1 MHRKN
6 GGTIMIYLKRFIYL
20 FLVTIIYLIG
30 LIINLTIISFIPIG
44 IAISFIATGKFG
56 SYFDIIIKYGDNV
69 ENIIDKLE
77 EKIFK

>member
-1 MHRKN
+1 
-6 GGTIMIYLKRFIYL
+6 MIYLKRFIYL

>member
-1 MHRKN
+1 
-6 GGTIMIYLKRFIYL
+6 MIYLKRFLYL
-20 FLVTIIYLIG
+20 FLITIIYLIG
-30 LIINLTIISFIPIG
+30 FIFTLTLIFFIPIG

-56 SYFDIIIKYGDNV
+56 SYFDIIMKYGYSV

>member
-1 MHRKN
+1 MYRKN
-6 GGTIMIYLKRFIYL
+6 GGTIMIYLKRLLYL
-20 FLVTIIYLIG
+20 FLITIIYLIG
-30 LIINLTIISFIPIG
+30 LITTLTIIFFIPIG

-56 SYFDIIIKYGDNV
+56 LYFDIIMKHGDNV

>member
-1 MHRKN
+1 
-6 GGTIMIYLKRFIYL
+6 MIYLKRLLYL
-20 FLVTIIYLIG
+20 FLITIIYLIG
-30 LIINLTIISFIPIG
+30 LITTLTIIFFIPIG

-56 SYFDIIIKYGDNV
+56 LYFDIITKYGDNV